1 MATPRLLR
9 IFAAAAL
16 ALAALEIFNPLLL
29 GTLEHRLLDAFV
41 RWHAAR
47 LAPDPD
53 IVLVDIDDRSLAKMQ
68 NEAGKWPWPREVHA
82 QLVEGL
88 APQKPRAIVFD
99 ISFSEKD
106 VFRKQSDEPFAEAV
120 ARQSNVYF

>member
-1 MATPRLLR
+1 MATPRRLR

-16 ALAALEIFNPLLL
+16 ALAALEIFHPFLL

-47 LAPDPD
+47 LAPDAD
-53 IVLVDIDDRSLAKMQ
+53 LVLVDIDDRSLAKMQ
-68 NEAGKWPWPREVHA
+68 DEAGKWPWPREVHA

-88 APQKPRAIVFD
+88 AAQRPRAIVFD
-99 ISFSEKD
+99 ITFSERD
-106 VFRKQSDEPFAEAV
+106 VFRRQSDEAFAEG
-120 ARQSNVYF
+120 